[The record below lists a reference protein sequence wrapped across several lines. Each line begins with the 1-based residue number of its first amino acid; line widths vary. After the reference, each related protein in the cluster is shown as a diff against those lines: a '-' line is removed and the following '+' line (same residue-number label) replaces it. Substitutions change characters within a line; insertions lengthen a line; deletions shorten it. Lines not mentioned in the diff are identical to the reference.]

1 MTDSKQGIGM
11 TSLRA
16 RDRLVQRLRETG
28 IRDERV
34 LGQIASVPRHWFVD
48 EALATR
54 AYEDTALP
62 IGYEQTVSQPWI
74 VARMS
79 EALVAE
85 SDSGKVLE
93 LGTGS
98 GYQTAVLAGL
108 FREVYSIE
116 RIRPLHDRAL
126 RTLHQLGLRNYHLRH
141 GDGLEGWPE
150 AAPFSGI
157 LLTAAVHHIP
167 LVLKEQLMIGGCL
180 IAPRISERGQELIQI
195 ARESTTQFKEVVLGP
210 VLFVRSR
217 KGVE

>member
-34 LGQIASVPRHWFVD
+34 LAQITAVPRHWFVD

-62 IGYEQTVSQPWI
+62 IGFEQTVSQPWI

-79 EALVAE
+79 EALLAGG
-85 SDSGKVLE
+85 DAGKVLE

-116 RIRPLHDRAL
+116 RIRPLHERAQ
-126 RTLHQLGLRNYHLRH
+126 RTLHQLGLRNVRLRY
-141 GDGLEGWPE
+141 GDGLDGWPE
-150 AAPFSGI
+150 AAPFAAI
-157 LLTAAVHHIP
+157 LITAAVHYIP
-167 LVLKEQLMIGGCL
+167 AILQEQLTL
-180 IAPRISERGQELIQI
+180 
-195 ARESTTQFKEVVLGP
+195 
-210 VLFVRSR
+210 
-217 KGVE
+217 

>member
-11 TSLRA
+11 TSLRV
-16 RDRLVQRLRETG
+16 RERLVQRLRETG

-34 LGQIASVPRHWFVD
+34 LAQIAAVPRHWFVD

-79 EALVAE
+79 EALLSEAE
-85 SDSGKVLE
+85 IGKVLE

-108 FREVYSIE
+108 FQEVYSIE
-116 RIRPLHDRAL
+116 RIRPLHERAQ
-126 RTLHQLGLRNYHLRH
+126 RTLRQLGLRNLRLRY

-150 AAPFSGI
+150 AAPFAAI
-157 LLTAAVHHIP
+157 LITAAVHHIP
-167 LVLKEQLMIGGCL
+167 LVLQEQLMLGGRL

-195 ARESTTQFKEVVLGP
+195 VREDSTQFKETSLGP

>member
-1 MTDSKQGIGM
+1 MADPQQGIGM

-16 RDRLVQRLRETG
+16 RERLLQRLRDTG

-34 LGQIASVPRHWFVD
+34 LAQIAAVPRHWFVD

-62 IGYEQTVSQPWI
+62 IGYEQTISQPWI

-79 EALVAE
+79 AALLDGTE
-85 SDSGKVLE
+85 TGKVLE

-98 GYQTAVLAGL
+98 GYQAAILAGL

-116 RIRPLHDRAL
+116 RIRPLYDRAQLTL
-126 RTLHQLGLRNYHLRH
+126 RKLGLNNVQLRH

-150 AAPFSGI
+150 SAPFSGI
-157 LLTAAVHHIP
+157 LIAAAVHHIP
-167 LVLKEQLMIGGCL
+167 EVLQEQLTIGGHL
-180 IAPRISERGQELIQI
+180 IAPRISERGQELIRI
-195 ARESTTQFKEVVLGP
+195 TRESPTKVKETSLGP
-210 VLFVRSR
+210 VMFVRAR
-217 KGVE
+217 KGVD